1 MVYVHVEDEVDD
13 LRDLADLLILLRRRA
28 RMSQRALSRASGIS
42 YTQIGDMERG
52 QGGQPAPQ
60 TLRSLARGL
69 ATDALDLT
77 DVDQTKADADYA
89 QLMQAAGY
97 LRGLGASTRDGADEA
112 AVMRFLTSRSGDPQI
127 AEQLVKL
134 ARRYPELSP
143 ETQIVVRHLLGTWV
157 QES

>member
-1 MVYVHVEDEVDD
+1 MEDEVDD
-13 LRDLADLLILLRRRA
+13 LRELADLLTLLRRRA
-28 RMSQRALSRASGIS
+28 RMSQRELSRASGIS